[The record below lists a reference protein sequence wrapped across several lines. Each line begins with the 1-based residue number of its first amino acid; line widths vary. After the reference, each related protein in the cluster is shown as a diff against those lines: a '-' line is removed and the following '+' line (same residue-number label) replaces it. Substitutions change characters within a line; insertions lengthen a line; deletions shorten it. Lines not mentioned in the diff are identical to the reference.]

1 MFENNEL
8 MKKKTTIIVLF
19 GLVVS
24 IKASA
29 QVETSEQNLPAT
41 ASDKL
46 PVYLDQQLMVDSLNF
61 RPRVIENVFLH
72 EKNMTNYR
80 TMNYTLTVK
89 PLWLWNNT
97 NITVHGITGQMPGL
111 MDMATGTISFN
122 HNTGRLHLSV
132 LAIANKYW
140 MPMQSNLYTQYGFG
154 GTIGY
159 DLSEKVALH
168 AFGYYYAYNPLVAP
182 AFSPYVSTTAFGGY
196 ADMQI
201 SERFGTEVGVR
212 RYVNPMT
219 GRWTTEPI
227 VTPYI
232 KVGKIGIGLPVGALL
247 KSMVWGN
254 YDNPTHFRPPQPQ
267 PKKK

>member
-1 MFENNEL
+1 MN
-8 MKKKTTIIVLF
+8 KKTAIIALFVLS
-19 GLVVS
+19 VS
-24 IKASA
+24 MEAGA
-29 QVETSEQNLPAT
+29 QVETSEQSLPAT
-41 ASDKL
+41 TSENL
-46 PVYLDQQLMVDSLNF
+46 PVHLEQQPMVDSLNF
-61 RPRVIENVFLH
+61 RPKAAENASLY
-72 EKNMTNYR
+72 EKDHITNY
-80 TMNYTLTVK
+80 TAPTNLTVK
-89 PLWLWNNT
+89 PFWLWNNT
-97 NITVHGITGQMPGL
+97 NISVSGRTGHMPGL
-111 MDMATGTISFN
+111 MELATGTISLN
-122 HNTGRLHLSV
+122 HNAGRLHISA

-159 DLSEKVALH
+159 DLGENVVLH
-168 AFGYYYAYNPLVAP
+168 AFGYYYANNPLVAP
-182 AFSPYVSTTAFGGY
+182 AFSPYVSTTTFGGY

-227 VTPYI
+227 VTPYV

-247 KSMVWGN
+247 KSMIWGDN
-254 YDNPTHFRPPQPQ
+254 DNPTRFRPPQPQ